1 MPLNL
6 SFSTQLRRKEDSG
19 ELWFLPSHGWGRPS
33 HRCSPWRLRGH
44 MLVFSLLSIPAL
56 RTVALPPSSGT
67 VTRQGLQNQNSPSG
81 ETAEGIFLVWSQHC
95 KGRPAPPAPHPV
107 RDGLLQLLR
116 VSKSPVTFIHSVA
129 KMPER
134 TSPHRSGLWASPRE
148 GVSFPQGLRPVGLSG
163 LTRCSCPRNGLGG
176 RPLSHPI
183 PIFCLGISIG
193 PTGMVPG
200 ACFTSSPGSRPSLP
214 RLGTFHLCLP
224 GAGIS
229 VLVCERGTV
238 HKPWPLWASLC
249 GAASK

>member
-1 MPLNL
+1 M
-6 SFSTQLRRKEDSG
+6 
-19 ELWFLPSHGWGRPS
+19 
-33 HRCSPWRLRGH
+33 
-44 MLVFSLLSIPAL
+44 
-56 RTVALPPSSGT
+56 
-67 VTRQGLQNQNSPSG
+67 
-81 ETAEGIFLVWSQHC
+81 
-95 KGRPAPPAPHPV
+95 
-107 RDGLLQLLR
+107 
-116 VSKSPVTFIHSVA
+116 TFIHSVA

-176 RPLSHPI
+176 CPLSHPT

-224 GAGIS
+224 RARIS
-229 VLVCERGTV
+229 VLVCERGPFTS
-238 HKPWPLWASLC
+238 PGLC
-249 GAASK
+249 GHPFAEQLVSRCQTLYAALDVRVESSQPSLAVLDLFQYNEETWLSVPKHTGKRRKEDWHPGQPDFHVCAP